1 MRFRNLKLYFTLF
14 RITFS
19 ISAFTFGGGYIVI
32 PMMRKYF
39 VNDLNLISEQELLDM
54 AAIAQST
61 PGAIAVNIAVLV
73 GYRISGITGAIISC
87 IGTVLPPLLILSIIS
102 LFYKAFRDNRIISAI
117 LKGMEAGVAAIIVNL
132 VIDMTQG
139 VLKQKNWL
147 LTLMVPVTF
156 LSNFVFNINVLV
168 IIIFCSILCFTQTYI
183 KNRRGGEFK
192 VSKTILTLFISF
204 LQIGLFSIG
213 GGYAII
219 PLIQEQVVNSHNWL
233 TLQEF
238 TDIITIS
245 QMTPGP
251 LAVNTAS
258 FVGLRISGIPGAVV
272 ATLGS
277 ILFGFIISIILYNF
291 FKKHKDIDSVSNI
304 LKGLRSSSIGLI
316 ASSASTIIL
325 IALFG
330 SSSVDVRA
338 VGINITALIVFV
350 ISLFLLR
357 KYKINPILIM
367 ILTGFIG
374 LAFY

>member
-183 KNRRGGEFK
+183 KNRRGG
-192 VSKTILTLFISF
+192 
-204 LQIGLFSIG
+204 
-213 GGYAII
+213 
-219 PLIQEQVVNSHNWL
+219 IQGE
-233 TLQEF
+233 
-238 TDIITIS
+238 
-245 QMTPGP
+245 
-251 LAVNTAS
+251 
-258 FVGLRISGIPGAVV
+258 
-272 ATLGS
+272 
-277 ILFGFIISIILYNF
+277 
-291 FKKHKDIDSVSNI
+291 
-304 LKGLRSSSIGLI
+304 
-316 ASSASTIIL
+316 
-325 IALFG
+325 
-330 SSSVDVRA
+330 
-338 VGINITALIVFV
+338 
-350 ISLFLLR
+350 
-357 KYKINPILIM
+357 
-367 ILTGFIG
+367 
-374 LAFY
+374 